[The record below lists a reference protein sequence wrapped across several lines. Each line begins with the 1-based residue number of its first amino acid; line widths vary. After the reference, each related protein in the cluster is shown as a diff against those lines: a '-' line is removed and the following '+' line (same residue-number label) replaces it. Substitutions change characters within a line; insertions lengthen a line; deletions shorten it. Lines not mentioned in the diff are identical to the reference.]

1 MKIRTTL
8 IAVIA
13 LVIFTFIACDKD
25 KDEDKKKN
33 SFKYNNKEA
42 EIGPA
47 FGFQEGETEIAGVY
61 GITMIMF
68 EKTLTLNYE
77 DEVPESLSGKG
88 DVLLVTFLTDK
99 IDELPSGEYNL
110 NSSTANSKAFT
121 IDSDESAILVD
132 IVSFDLQPSGYI
144 EFLSGKTTVA
154 KNGNEYEI
162 SLNVNTTVNSTITAY
177 YKGTPIIYSELKK
190 KTVQHN
196 AWSTLKFVP

>member
-8 IAVIA
+8 IAAIA
-13 LVIFTFIACDKD
+13 LVILTFSACDKD
-25 KDEDKKKN
+25 EEVKKN

-42 EIGPA
+42 EIGTA

-77 DEVPESLSGKG
+77 NQLPESLSGKG

-99 IDELPSGEYNL
+99 IDEIPSGEYNL
-110 NSSTANSKAFT
+110 NSSTANAKAFT
-121 IDSDESAILVD
+121 IDSDESAIMVD

-177 YKGTPIIYSELKK
+177 YKGTPIIYSDLKK
-190 KTVQHN
+190 KTAQDN
-196 AWSTLKFVP
+196 AWFPL